1 MIHGTADDFVPCEMT
16 KQGFDACTSQKELL
30 LIENAGHGTS
40 FLVDKE
46 AYIKTVIAF
55 LEKHLEDF

>member
-1 MIHGTADDFVPCEMT
+1 MSCQA
-16 KQGFDACTSQKELL
+16 FDNCIGQKELL
-30 LIENAGHGTS
+30 LIENAGHGIS

-46 AYIKTVIAF
+46 KYIKHVIAF